1 MQTVAREPMNRVVT
15 ISDVLDLPPLIKPAT
30 AARILLVSEETV
42 RNLIRSGEVPA
53 TKVGTR
59 WRVQTMGFL
68 EWAGLQDIAAE
79 FQPVRRTGRER
90 PRPRTRYTVDLSDLL
105 ARAHGG
111 DGR

>member
-1 MQTVAREPMNRVVT
+1 MQTATREPRNRVVT
-15 ISDVLDLPPLIKPAT
+15 VGDVLDLPPLIKPAT

-53 TKVGTR
+53 VRVGTR

-68 EWAGLQDIAAE
+68 EWAGLDVVADEMRPIHE
-79 FQPVRRTGRER
+79 TGRAR